1 MSDLSSSNFYKILGV
16 EPSADERAIKKAYF
30 ALMRKYPP
38 ETHAEQ
44 FMKLREAYEVLS
56 NADARKQYD
65 TMGTQDDGHAAEEI
79 RLATEAIEGGRYA
92 EAQQILARLLNEK
105 PELDFARDLLGMAF
119 LHGKQ
124 ADAALEIFE
133 ELTVKHPDNGSYQ
146 MHRGHAHHVKKELK
160 AAEAAYRKAIEL
172 SPDDVRPL
180 VSLSDCLADQKRW
193 DEALK
198 VLDTAIHL
206 DGTVDFKDFG
216 LFVRKIEVEIERKD
230 SAAMARTLEQLLP
243 IIPDDPKSK
252 RYVADRLGSLA
263 APLFAMQRVDDANLL
278 MKYASQVDPKR
289 GTGRMPNTFEVE
301 TDALPDAS
309 KEWLKKQKNTPSDD
323 KINNSA
329 MGWPIFWLL
338 VSGCGLL
345 WAWVNGFAGYRP
357 LGPEGLVA
365 MFIGMSLFGL
375 LAAWSLRGII
385 EGAKSPY
392 GAFTIVHPLYLLQVR
407 PTKVIAW
414 PLANLHD
421 VKITHHYTNGVYS
434 TTRIDL
440 IFNGRTFSHSIYGQE
455 RAVEWA
461 NRVLAKRRRMLE
473 LMHAGLLEDGA
484 AETNLIPAELVPHEG
499 ASKPSERAKARTKR
513 AWVGAG
519 AAVGLAGLATAIAI
533 PLDLVK
539 RDNRAWES
547 ASGYGYGSSKVQRY
561 KQYLA
566 DWPDGRH
573 AEEAKK
579 GIDDVYANA
588 EARVKQHQDS
598 EMAKGLL
605 ELVQALR
612 AKGASRVA
620 VKYESKTNFEKLDL
634 EKLPADLKGKVIDP
648 RISFSEKAN
657 EVRQSQITSTL
668 GKAFDQLLGDG
679 VVEVGAKS
687 TSSYDDY
694 TYDYDTGKRR
704 KRLEEPDPPVT
715 LVVKYEVGLNG
726 SLYESVKE
734 KADSYGYGKTQT
746 KTDRKFLGI
755 VFYWDFDM
763 QFDGEDKPR
772 YAFQFDSEPAKDIRW
787 TTYRSQYDYGSYD
800 SDTLPYD
807 KMAESAFDDF
817 QHQIAV
823 RFGVEAAT
831 PKAKA
836 APKYSDDYADDAYD
850 DGYDEPPPAHKP
862 TVKPAKGTKSAKAP
876 R

>member
-16 EPSADERAIKKAYF
+16 DPSADERAIKKAYF

-56 NADARKQYD
+56 NPDARKQYD

-92 EAQQILARLLNEK
+92 EAQQILARLLNQK

-133 ELTVKHPDNGSYQ
+133 ELVVKHPDNGSYQ

-160 AAEAAYRKAIEL
+160 AAEAAYLKAVEL

-180 VSLSDCLADQKRW
+180 VSLSDCYADQKRW
-193 DEALK
+193 DDALK
-198 VLDTAIHL
+198 VLDKAIHL
-206 DGTVDFKDFG
+206 DGSVDFRDFG
-216 LFVRKIEVEIERKD
+216 LFVRKLEVEMERKD
-230 SAAMARTLEQLLP
+230 SAAMARTLEQLMP

-263 APLFAMQRVDDANLL
+263 APLFAQQRVDDANLL
-278 MKYASQVDPKR
+278 MKYASQLDPKR

-301 TDALPDAS
+301 TDVLPEAS
-309 KEWLKKQKNTPSDD
+309 KQWLIKQKSASSDD

-329 MGWPIFWLL
+329 MGWPIFWLI
-338 VSGCGLL
+338 VAGGGLF
-345 WAWVNGFAGYRP
+345 WAWASTFASYRP
-357 LGPEGLVA
+357 LGPEGLTT
-365 MFIGMSLFGL
+365 MFIGMSLAGV

-385 EGAKSPY
+385 EAAKSPF
-392 GAFTIVHPLYLLQVR
+392 GAYTIVHPLYLLQVR
-407 PTKVIAW
+407 PTKLIAW

-499 ASKPSERAKARTKR
+499 VTKPSERAKARTKR
-513 AWVGAG
+513 AWIGAG
-519 AAVGLAGLATAIAI
+519 AAVGVAALATGIAI
-533 PLDLVK
+533 PLDVVK

-547 ASGYGYGSSKVQRY
+547 ATGYGYGSSKVQRY

-573 AEEAKK
+573 ADDAKK
-579 GIDDVYANA
+579 GIDEVYAAA
-588 EARVKQHQDS
+588 EQRVKQHQSS

-620 VKYESKTNFEKLDL
+620 VKYESKTKFDKLDL
-634 EKLPADLKGKVIDP
+634 TKLPDDLKGKVIDP

-657 EVRQSQITSTL
+657 TVRESQITETL
-668 GKAFDQLLGDG
+668 GKAFDKLLGDD
-679 VVEVGAKS
+679 VVEVGAPKGY
-687 TSSYDDY
+687 SSYD
-694 TYDYDTGKRR
+694 YDYDSYGAK
-704 KRLEEPDPPVT
+704 KKNKVDEPDPPVT

-726 SLYESVKE
+726 SIYESVKE
-734 KADSYGYGKTQT
+734 KSDSYGYGKTQT

-755 VFYWDFDM
+755 VFFWDFDM
-763 QFDGEDKPR
+763 VFTGEEKAR
-772 YAFQFDSEPAKDIRW
+772 YAFEFDSEPAKDIRW
-787 TTYRSQYDYGSYD
+787 TSYRSQYDYGSYD

-823 RFGVEAAT
+823 RFGVENAT
-831 PKAKA
+831 PKEKV
-836 APKYSDDYADDAYD
+836 APKYDGDDGTDTYDD
-850 DGYDEPPPAHKP
+850 DGYEEPAHP
-862 TVKPAKGTKSAKAP
+862 QQPVKPAKATKPKA
-876 R
+876 RR